1 MFWFQRCLPRFV
13 VISVAVMLLH
23 AGCDPIEVRIVGRFQ
38 LDEEVGCE
46 TCPTLGPITM
56 MFEGGG
62 AAGGSP
68 RYRFDHANG
77 EGHAGTYVFEAVDTT
92 RSSLVLYPDSTGSF
106 HADLLNEAIL
116 TDYVIKAGRITTSCG
131 SGIRRCLWRKE

>member
-1 MFWFQRCLPRFV
+1 MRFV
-13 VISVAVMLLH
+13 RLSSSGFLAVLAVLILLH
-23 AGCDPIEVRIVGRFQ
+23 TGCDPIEVRIVGKFQ
-38 LDEEVGCE
+38 LDEEAGCE

-56 MFEGGG
+56 MFEGSE

-92 RSSLVLYPDSTGSF
+92 RSSLVLYPDSSGPF
-106 HADLLNEAIL
+106 HADLVDEAIV
-116 TDYVIKAGRITTSCG
+116 TDYMVKAGRITTSCG
-131 SGIRRCLWRKE
+131 SGIRRCLWRKQ